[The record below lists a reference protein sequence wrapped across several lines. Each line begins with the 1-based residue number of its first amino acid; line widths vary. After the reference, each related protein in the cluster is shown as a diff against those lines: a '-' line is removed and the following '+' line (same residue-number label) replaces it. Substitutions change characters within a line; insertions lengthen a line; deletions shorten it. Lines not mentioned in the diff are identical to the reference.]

1 MSKEPYVP
9 ENFPPKNINW
19 EQLAPL
25 IGKANR
31 AIAKYDGFLQTIP
44 NPDLLL
50 APLLTN
56 EAVYSSRIEGTQA
69 SLEDVF
75 KREAGVISPEQ
86 SENYKNDILEVINYR
101 SALIYASK
109 ELELNHREIT
119 PGLIKEI
126 HVILLSGT
134 RGSKRLL
141 GEFRRT
147 QNWIGRPGTPMEQ
160 ARFIPPD
167 PILIPVELE
176 KLDHFIHLDYQDTL
190 VQLAIF
196 HAQFE
201 ITHPFEDGNG
211 RVGRILIPL
220 FLFWKGVLTRPNFYL
235 SEYLERNRA
244 EYYGRLLLITEED
257 DWQGWIE
264 FFLRATI
271 KQAEK
276 NVKKAKGILNLYQES
291 KEKFISATKSLYAIP
306 LLDVFFSQ
314 PIIDSSTLMKM
325 VNMSKKSTLDHVVK
339 KLLNEKLI
347 MTFTSASGRKPAIYA
362 FTELLR
368 IVRER
373 KL

>member
-1 MSKEPYVP
+1 MSKKPYIP
-9 ENFPPKNINW
+9 ENFPPRNINW
-19 EQLAPL
+19 EHLVPVIA
-25 IGKANR
+25 KANR

-75 KREAGVISPEQ
+75 KHEAGVLSPEQ

-101 SALIYASK
+101 SALLYASK
-109 ELELNHREIT
+109 ELEHREISL
-119 PGLIKEI
+119 GLIKEI
-126 HVILLSGT
+126 HKYLLSGT
-134 RGSKRLL
+134 RGSRRLL

-147 QNWIGRPGTPMEQ
+147 QNWIGLPGTPMEQ

-201 ITHPFEDGNG
+201 IIHPFEDGNG

-220 FLFWKGVLTRPNFYL
+220 FLFWKGILTRPNFYL

-244 EYYGRLLLITEED
+244 EYYDRLLLVTEKD

-271 KQAEK
+271 EQAEK
-276 NVKKAKGILNLYQES
+276 NIEKAKDILNLYQES
-291 KEKFISATKSLYAIP
+291 KNKFISVTKSQYAVP
-306 LLDVFFSQ
+306 LLDSFFNHPIVDSQ
-314 PIIDSSTLMKM
+314 TLMKM
-325 VNMSKKSTLDHVVK
+325 THILYRSTLDPVLK

-347 MTFTSASGRKPAIYA
+347 MTFTPASGRKPAVYA
-362 FTELLR
+362 FVELLK
-368 IVRER
+368 IIRER

>member
-1 MSKEPYVP
+1 MSKKPYIP

-19 EQLAPL
+19 EHLVPVIA
-25 IGKANR
+25 KANR

-44 NPDLLL
+44 NPNLLL
-50 APLLTN
+50 APLLTS

-75 KREAGVISPEQ
+75 RHEAGIILPGQ
-86 SENYKNDILEVINYR
+86 SESDKNDLQEVINYR
-101 SALIYASK
+101 SALIYAS
-109 ELELNHREIT
+109 EELNHREISL
-119 PGLIKEI
+119 GLIKEI
-126 HVILLSGT
+126 HRILLYGT

-147 QNWIGRPGTPMEQ
+147 QNWIGRPGTPIEQ

-235 SEYLERNRA
+235 SEYLERNRT
-244 EYYGRLLLITEED
+244 EYYDRLLLVTEKD

-264 FFLRATI
+264 FFLNAITELSKVNIERFKKMLELYEKSKSKFLEAT
-271 KQAEK
+271 Q
-276 NVKKAKGILNLYQES
+276 
-291 KEKFISATKSLYAIP
+291 SLYAIP
-306 LLDVFFSQ
+306 ALDAFFRR
-314 PIIDSSTLMKM
+314 PIINAAEFIKM
-325 VNMSKKSTLDHVVK
+325 VNAPRRTGFWLLEKLVDAKIVK
-339 KLLNEKLI
+339 LHKESRGRSPAVYVFCELLNVMLGKKI
-347 MTFTSASGRKPAIYA
+347 C
-362 FTELLR
+362 
-368 IVRER
+368 
-373 KL
+373 

>member
-1 MSKEPYVP
+1 MNKTPYIP

-25 IGKANR
+25 MGKANR

-75 KREAGVISPEQ
+75 KHEAGVLSPEQ

-101 SALIYASK
+101 SALLYASK
-109 ELELNHREIT
+109 ELEHREISL
-119 PGLIKEI
+119 GLIKEI
-126 HVILLSGT
+126 HKYLLSGT
-134 RGSKRLL
+134 RGSRRLL
-141 GEFRRT
+141 GEFRST
-147 QNWIGRPGTPMEQ
+147 QNWIGRLGTPMEQ

-176 KLDHFIHLDYQDTL
+176 KLNRFIHQDYRDTL

-201 ITHPFEDGNG
+201 IIHPFEDGNG

-220 FLFWKGVLTRPNFYL
+220 FLFWKDILTRPNFYL

-264 FFLRATI
+264 FFLNAITELSKVNIERFKKMLELYEKSKSKFLEAT
-271 KQAEK
+271 Q
-276 NVKKAKGILNLYQES
+276 
-291 KEKFISATKSLYAIP
+291 SLYAIP
-306 LLDVFFSQ
+306 ALDAFFRR
-314 PIIDSSTLMKM
+314 PIINAAEFIKM
-325 VNMSKKSTLDHVVK
+325 VNAPRRTGFWLLEKLVDAKIVK
-339 KLLNEKLI
+339 LHKESRGRSPAVYVFCELLNVMLGKKI
-347 MTFTSASGRKPAIYA
+347 C
-362 FTELLR
+362 
-368 IVRER
+368 
-373 KL
+373 